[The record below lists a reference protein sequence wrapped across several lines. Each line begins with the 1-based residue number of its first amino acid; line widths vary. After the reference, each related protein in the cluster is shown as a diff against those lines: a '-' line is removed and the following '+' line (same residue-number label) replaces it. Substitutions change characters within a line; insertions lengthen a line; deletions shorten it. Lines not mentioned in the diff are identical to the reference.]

1 MAENHAKVEL
11 VYATPEC
18 QELRELTVE
27 VGMTIAQLI
36 DESGIGSVFPN
47 EDLASAKV
55 GVWGRLVDRDY
66 VVSDGDRIEIY
77 RSLRMDPR
85 DARRLLAEAGRTMNQ
100 RRDE

>member
-1 MAENHAKVEL
+1 MAGKHAKVEL
-11 VYATPEC
+11 VYATPER
-18 QELRELTVE
+18 QQLRELTVE

-36 DESGIGSVFPN
+36 DESGIRSSFPN

-100 RRDE
+100 RRDD